1 MTDTT
6 TSRPRRRLRR
16 AGAAAAALLALAVGA
31 CSGPSQD
38 TRPGNT
44 DVATGGT
51 LFATADEATAAF
63 GADVAPGVFPRTIT
77 HAAGTTRLEK
87 KPQRIAVLD
96 SGELDDVIA
105 LGLTPVVMANPNN
118 TPPSYLAE
126 KTAGT
131 ATAGDTNNLNLEA
144 IAAARPDLILGSKLR
159 ADQLY
164 DRLSA
169 IAPTVF
175 SIRPGFPWKENFLLV
190 GAATGEEDAAVRIL
204 NDYQHRADEVRSE
217 VAAAPRPSRWCG
229 SCRAGSGS
237 TATSRSSASSCPTS
251 GCRGRRP
258 RTSTSSPPRSRPS
271 ASTRPTA
278 TGSSTPATGR
288 PSRQRSRR
296 SWTAR
301 RGRGCPRCG
310 PTTSGPSTTRSG
322 SSGWVPSAPGRCST
336 TSSGCWAE
344 PRVPE

>member
-105 LGLTPVVMANPNN
+105 LGLTPVVIANPNN

-217 VAAAPRPSRWCG
+217 VAAAP
-229 SCRAGSGS
+229 
-237 TATSRSSASSCPTS
+237 PTIS
-251 GCRGRRP
+251 MVRFM
-258 RTSTSSPPRSRPS
+258 
-271 ASTRPTA
+271 
-278 TGSSTPATGR
+278 
-288 PSRQRSRR
+288 
-296 SWTAR
+296 
-301 RGRGCPRCG
+301 
-310 PTTSGPSTTRSG
+310 
-322 SSGWVPSAPGRCST
+322 PGRIRLYGNLSFIGVILSDVGLPRPQT
-336 TSSGCWAE
+336 QNFDELATEISAERIDQADGDRIFYSSYG
-344 PRVPE
+344 PPEQTAQPAVLDSALWKGLSAVRADHVRPVDDEVWFLGLGPVGAGKVLDDLQRLLG